1 MKNLFLI
8 LFLILGIG
16 ITYAGKNYKVTVTY
30 EIIYEYYDD
39 SNGSYMGEKPAGTS
53 SNKFSFYA
61 ETPHEAEEEAISQ
74 CSSTCSSSGT
84 FKVRENTRVKN
95 AKYIKK
101 EGLFLQEHNN
111 KKASMKVKNFRS
123 NSTMTFLFI
132 VTTTLLFS
140 SCASFIST
148 MESTDWKKTTNDNI
162 ELLNDAMQTGS
173 NKDK

>member
-1 MKNLFLI
+1 M
-8 LFLILGIG
+8 
-16 ITYAGKNYKVTVTY
+16 
-30 EIIYEYYDD
+30 
-39 SNGSYMGEKPAGTS
+39 
-53 SNKFSFYA
+53 
-61 ETPHEAEEEAISQ
+61 
-74 CSSTCSSSGT
+74 
-84 FKVRENTRVKN
+84 
-95 AKYIKK
+95 YIKK

-148 MESTDWKKTTNDNI
+148 DWKKTTNDNI

>member
-61 ETPHEAEEEAISQ
+61 ETPHEAEEKAISQ
-74 CSSTCSSSGT
+74 CSSTYSSSGT
-84 FKVRENTRVKN
+84 YQGPGEYKGKKGKVYQKRRV
-95 AKYIKK
+95 
-101 EGLFLQEHNN
+101 
-111 KKASMKVKNFRS
+111 
-123 NSTMTFLFI
+123 
-132 VTTTLLFS
+132 
-140 SCASFIST
+140 IS
-148 MESTDWKKTTNDNI
+148 
-162 ELLNDAMQTGS
+162 ARAQ
-173 NKDK
+173 

>member
-61 ETPHEAEEEAISQ
+61 ETPHEAEEKAISQ
-74 CSSTCSSSGT
+74 CSSTFNNDILVHCYHNIIVFIMRLIHQHNGID
-84 FKVRENTRVKN
+84 RLEKN
-95 AKYIKK
+95 D
-101 EGLFLQEHNN
+101 Q
-111 KKASMKVKNFRS
+111 R
-123 NSTMTFLFI
+123 
-132 VTTTLLFS
+132 
-140 SCASFIST
+140 
-148 MESTDWKKTTNDNI
+148 
-162 ELLNDAMQTGS
+162 
-173 NKDK
+173 

>member
-61 ETPHEAEEEAISQ
+61 ETPHEAEENAHRHVLLLEHI
-74 CSSTCSSSGT
+74 
-84 FKVRENTRVKN
+84 KVRENTRVKN

-123 NSTMTFLFI
+123 NSTMTFLVHCYHNIIVFI
-132 VTTTLLFS
+132 MRLIHQHNGIDRL
-140 SCASFIST
+140 
-148 MESTDWKKTTNDNI
+148 EKND
-162 ELLNDAMQTGS
+162 QR
-173 NKDK
+173 

>member
-1 MKNLFLI
+1 MYINN
-8 LFLILGIG
+8 GID
-16 ITYAGKNYKVTVTY
+16 ITKIPK
-30 EIIYEYYDD
+30 
-39 SNGSYMGEKPAGTS
+39 
-53 SNKFSFYA
+53 
-61 ETPHEAEEEAISQ
+61 
-74 CSSTCSSSGT
+74 SG
-84 FKVRENTRVKN
+84 
-95 AKYIKK
+95 KK
-101 EGLFLQEHNN
+101 EFDREHPVICTLFLQEHNN

>member
-1 MKNLFLI
+1 M
-8 LFLILGIG
+8 
-16 ITYAGKNYKVTVTY
+16 
-30 EIIYEYYDD
+30 
-39 SNGSYMGEKPAGTS
+39 
-53 SNKFSFYA
+53 
-61 ETPHEAEEEAISQ
+61 
-74 CSSTCSSSGT
+74 
-84 FKVRENTRVKN
+84 
-95 AKYIKK
+95 YIKK

-162 ELLNDAMQTGS
+162 EFVYYALYTVCK
-173 NKDK
+173 KDK

>member
-1 MKNLFLI
+1 M
-8 LFLILGIG
+8 
-16 ITYAGKNYKVTVTY
+16 
-30 EIIYEYYDD
+30 
-39 SNGSYMGEKPAGTS
+39 
-53 SNKFSFYA
+53 
-61 ETPHEAEEEAISQ
+61 
-74 CSSTCSSSGT
+74 
-84 FKVRENTRVKN
+84 
-95 AKYIKK
+95 YIKK

-140 SCASFIST
+140 SCAST

>member
-1 MKNLFLI
+1 
-8 LFLILGIG
+8 
-16 ITYAGKNYKVTVTY
+16 
-30 EIIYEYYDD
+30 
-39 SNGSYMGEKPAGTS
+39 MGEKPAGTS

-61 ETPHEAEEEAISQ
+61 ETPHEAEEKAISQ

-84 FKVRENTRVKN
+84 YQGPENTRVKN

>member
-61 ETPHEAEEEAISQ
+61 ETPHEAEEKAISQ

-84 FKVRENTRVKN
+84 YQGPGEYKGKKCKVSQKRRV
-95 AKYIKK
+95 
-101 EGLFLQEHNN
+101 
-111 KKASMKVKNFRS
+111 
-123 NSTMTFLFI
+123 
-132 VTTTLLFS
+132 
-140 SCASFIST
+140 IS
-148 MESTDWKKTTNDNI
+148 
-162 ELLNDAMQTGS
+162 ARAQ
-173 NKDK
+173 

>member
-61 ETPHEAEEEAISQ
+61 ETPHEAEEKAISQ

-84 FKVRENTRVKN
+84 
-95 AKYIKK
+95 Y
-101 EGLFLQEHNN
+101 QEHNN